1 MSASSVFHGR
11 NGAERRRKAAQG
23 ASPAGISRIAEGVM
37 TVRPCATTDEMRA
50 AFAPIWH
57 YFGQSAPSEMR

>member
-1 MSASSVFHGR
+1 
-11 NGAERRRKAAQG
+11 
-23 ASPAGISRIAEGVM
+23 M